1 MRLFVTGMAGFIG
14 MHAARRLAQLGHAVA
29 GCDSYNNY
37 YEPALKRARAA
48 ELAQLDLVVQPF
60 NLCDGAALKEA
71 LDRFQPTHILHLAAQ
86 AGVRYAREAPL
97 SYIESN
103 ITGWVQLLEACK
115 ERNVRIVYA
124 SSSSVYGL
132 TQQVPFSEEDAAL
145 KPANLYAATKRSKEL
160 IGFSYHH
167 LYQMPMVGLRF
178 FTVYG
183 PWGRPDMAYYKFTKA
198 LLEERPLTIFGD
210 GSMQRDF
217 TYIDDIVDGIVTALQ
232 LNASW
237 EILNLGGSHPYSVL
251 ELLGALEKLTGKRAI
266 VRSEPASSD
275 EVKTTW
281 ADLTKS
287 HQLLGYR
294 PKISLEEGLG
304 SFVDWYQKQ
313 RIIETI
319 SDAGSS
325 RDQICQPRHW

>member
-1 MRLFVTGMAGFIG
+1 VTGMAGFIG

-37 YEPALKRARAA
+37 YNPALKRARAA
-48 ELAQLDLVVQPF
+48 ELAKLGVMIEPF

-71 LDRFQPTHILHLAAQ
+71 LDRFRPTHILHLAAQ
-86 AGVRYAREAPL
+86 AGVRYAREVPL

-103 ITGWVQLLEACK
+103 ITGWVQLLELCK
-115 ERNVRIVYA
+115 ERNVRMVYA

-132 TQQVPFSEEDAAL
+132 SQQVPFSEEDSAL

-198 LLEERPLTIFGD
+198 LLEEQPLTIFGD

-217 TYIDDIVDGIVTALQ
+217 TYIDDIVDGIVAALQ
-232 LNASW
+232 LNVSW

-251 ELLGALEKLTGKRAI
+251 ELLAALEKLTGKRGL
-266 VRSEPASSD
+266 VRSEPVSSD

-281 ADLTKS
+281 ADLTRS
-287 HQLLGYR
+287 HQLLDYR

-304 SFVDWYQKQ
+304 SFVDWYQERQ
-313 RIIETI
+313 RLETLSGEDSPI
-319 SDAGSS
+319 DRLSVPGN
-325 RDQICQPRHW
+325 R